1 MTETML
7 LCDLSVKG
15 RFRAAL
21 WEQRRGLSAQGQY
34 AANTA
39 LEFETAVLEFLE
51 QCGAPFLTA
60 AALAAPGW
68 EQEGIQ
74 HMPNHGYSLERD
86 WLRKVFNVNRVHVV
100 NPTVARALSIQS
112 LDTGDYE
119 VLSPGQV
126 DPDQVKCIIGTG
138 PGLGMAMLIQDDFGQ
153 WTAFSGAGG
162 HNDLVVTSEKEW
174 AVFQILAAKFGRVS
188 TERVVSLNGLYEIWL
203 ALNQLDGAAQSAV
216 LSAETIAAMAR
227 DGDARA
233 RAAVEMCVTWLAK
246 AASDMALMIGA
257 RGGVY
262 LTGELMELLDDLID
276 RAHFQQTFCHK
287 GRLTSYL
294 EDVPIYVIKSR
305 ECEFKGLATLFA

>member
-15 RFRAAL
+15 RVRTAL
-21 WEQRRGLSAQGQY
+21 WTPRQGLGAQGQY
-34 AANTA
+34 TANTA
-39 LEFETAVLEFLE
+39 LEFESAVLEFLE
-51 QCGAPFLTA
+51 QSGAPFLTA

-68 EQEGIQ
+68 EEGGTQ

-112 LDTGDYE
+112 LDAGDYE
-119 VLSPGQV
+119 VMSPGEE
-126 DPDQVKCIIGTG
+126 DPDQVKCVIGTG
-138 PGLGMAMLIQDDFGQ
+138 PGLGMAMLIQDHFGQ

-162 HNDLVVTSEKEW
+162 HNDLVIAGEREW
-174 AVFQILAAKFGRVS
+174 SVYQKLAAKFGHVS
-188 TERVVSLNGLYEIWL
+188 TERAVSLNGLCEIWL
-203 ALNQLDGAAQSAV
+203 ALGPDDEQAADI
-216 LSAETIAAMAR
+216 SAEAIVARAAA
-227 DGDARA
+227 GEARA
-233 RAAVEMCVTWLAK
+233 REAVKLCVTWLAR
-246 AASDMALMIGA
+246 AASDMALLVGT

-262 LTGELMELLDDLID
+262 LTGELMELLDGQID
-276 RAHFQQTFCHK
+276 RGHFRQTFCHK

-294 EDVPIYVIKSR
+294 EAVPIYVITSH